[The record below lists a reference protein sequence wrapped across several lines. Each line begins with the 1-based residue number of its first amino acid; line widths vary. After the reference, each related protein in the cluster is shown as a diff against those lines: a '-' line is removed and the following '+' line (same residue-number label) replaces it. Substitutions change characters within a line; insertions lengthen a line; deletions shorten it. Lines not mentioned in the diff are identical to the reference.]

1 MLFGF
6 DSIYIHFDL
15 EWMDVD
21 KMVQSIFQIIFNFKI
36 Y

>member
-1 MLFGF
+1 MLLGF

-21 KMVQSIFQIIFNFKI
+21 KLILKYINLMF
-36 Y
+36 